1 MTTVL
6 VPYDDS
12 PMAERAFE
20 RALADYPDADVH
32 LLRVIDFAEASYGV
46 PIEGGTAGYLDSW
59 ERSVREDAEAS
70 FEAAR
75 ETAAE
80 RDFAGEIHSHV
91 ETGPPA
97 RTVVRFAE
105 EHGADYVVMGSH
117 GRSGASRIL
126 LGSVAEGVV
135 RRAPCPVL
143 VVR

>member
-1 MTTVL
+1 MRRWPSARSSGRSRTT
-6 VPYDDS
+6 PTPTFTCSASSTS
-12 PMAERAFE
+12 PRPAT
-20 RALADYPDADVH
+20 
-32 LLRVIDFAEASYGV
+32 AS
-46 PIEGGTAGYLDSW
+46 PSRGTAGYLDSW